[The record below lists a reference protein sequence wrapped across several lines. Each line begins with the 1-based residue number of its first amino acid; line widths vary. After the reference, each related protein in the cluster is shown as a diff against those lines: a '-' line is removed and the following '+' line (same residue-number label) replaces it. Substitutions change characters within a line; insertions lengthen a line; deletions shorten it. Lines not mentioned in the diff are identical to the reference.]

1 MQDVCSNIF
10 FLPVMPAQISGRC
23 NLPKSRFAFIKDVN
37 IQNSLL
43 WFTSY
48 ILIIECKKYFFLGFS
63 LVYYQNGNDF
73 SFFQIA
79 LFQVLLLTLPM
90 VLAEPESRPGPLPGP
105 HARPGPLP
113 GPHARPGP
121 RPGPAVQSHVV
132 PKDPFTGP
140 PKPYAFKYGVADVKT
155 GSNFDHAQQQE
166 ASGVVRGKM

>member
-1 MQDVCSNIF
+1 M
-10 FLPVMPAQISGRC
+10 
-23 NLPKSRFAFIKDVN
+23 
-37 IQNSLL
+37 
-43 WFTSY
+43 
-48 ILIIECKKYFFLGFS
+48 
-63 LVYYQNGNDF
+63 
-73 SFFQIA
+73 
-79 LFQVLLLTLPM
+79 LTLPM

-132 PKDPFTGP
+132 SKDPFTGP

-166 ASGVVRGKM
+166 ASGVVRGKI